1 MPLNPSIA
9 VAEVRKIAD
18 PSHPSHSWPSSA
30 AATKTRWAAAV
41 RAHFEGLVS
50 PSLVPGT
57 LAAAEAA
64 MVAAFDPA
72 AGLVGLQA
80 GLAAF
85 AGAVVAGIAPGQV
98 ATPPPAPP
106 AWGSLANTSDGT
118 ARSTQIGQALDTW
131 ARTGLVGAA
140 PGPPTNPWS

>member
-1 MPLNPSIA
+1 MPLDPSVA

-30 AATKTRWAAAV
+30 AAAKARWAAGV
-41 RAHFEGLVS
+41 RVYFGGLVS

-57 LAAAEAA
+57 LTTAEAA

-72 AGLVGLQA
+72 AGLAGLQA

-106 AWGSLANTSDGT
+106 VWGSLTPTSDGT
-118 ARSTQIGQALDTW
+118 ARSTQLGQAIDAW
-131 ARTGLVGAA
+131 ARTGLAGAA